1 MASVFAWR
9 RASIAFVAGH
19 AGREQVVEALG
30 QVTEAGARFGRQAA
44 DRLAGLVELLGR
56 LMGDRVDDPHLL
68 LEVGRRLDRGDA
80 HDSHEAGHAERRH
93 PDRVQPAR
101 RMGAVRRRGAGEGA
115 QLGFG
120 LGERRGQGGIA
131 AAEDDQELADDGH

>member
-9 RASIAFVAGH
+9 SASIAFVAGH

-30 QVTEAGARFGRQAA
+30 EVAEPGTRFGRQAA
-44 DRLAGLVELLGR
+44 DRLAGLVEVMGR
-56 LMGDRVDDPHLL
+56 LLGDRVDDPHLL

-80 HDSHEAGHAERRH
+80 HHSHEAGHAERRD
-93 PDRVQPAR
+93 PDGVQPAR
-101 RMGAVRRRGAGEGA
+101 RMGTVRRRGAREGA

-131 AAEDDQELADDGH
+131 AAEDDQQLADNGH